1 MSPPTG
7 SALLVEAT
15 RQLSAAGIADAGRD
29 ARRLL
34 AHVLRVPPGRLTLF
48 LPEPVADEQAEDF
61 SALVTRRA
69 GRVPM
74 SHLTGRR
81 AFYGRDF
88 RVNGDVLDPR
98 PETEMLIE
106 AALGAPFEDVLDL
119 GTGSGCILLTLLA
132 ERPTSRGIGTDLSA
146 AALEVAAWNRDA
158 CKLEDR
164 ASFRQGSWWEALP
177 GDAPLFDLIVSNPP
191 YIALSEMPGLS
202 PEVRDH
208 EPRMALTDEGDGLAA
223 YRAISSQLAAHLA
236 PAGRALVEIGPTQGA
251 EVAAM
256 FAAQGLQD
264 VAIIPDLDGRD
275 RVVAGRKAAG

>member
-1 MSPPTG
+1 MIPRTG
-7 SALLVEAT
+7 SSLLAEAT
-15 RQLSAAGIADAGRD
+15 RQLSGAGIPDAGRD

-34 AHVLRVPPGRLTLF
+34 AHVLRVAPARLTLL

-61 SALVTRRA
+61 SALVARRV

-88 RVNGDVLDPR
+88 LVNGDVLDPR
-98 PETEMLIE
+98 PETEILIE
-106 AALGAPFEDVLDL
+106 AALGAPFEHVLDL

-132 ERPTSRGIGTDLSA
+132 ERPSSRGIGTDLSA
-146 AALEVAAWNRDA
+146 GALEVAAWNRNA
-158 CKLEDR
+158 CKLGDR
-164 ASFRQGSWWEALP
+164 AAFRQGSWWEALSV
-177 GDAPLFDLIVSNPP
+177 DAPLFDLIVSNPP

-251 EVAAM
+251 AVAAL

-275 RVVAGRKAAG
+275 RVVAGCKAAG